1 MRTIMTLAV
10 LAAGFLGFTTP
21 GHYVLNALG
30 VAEAD
35 GCSAVLLSGNEDDY
49 RVRGRGNPR
58 RLMSLAC
65 GSVQNASDS
74 QKSPMRTLVACI
86 APISLA

>member
-10 LAAGFLGFTTP
+10 LAVVAAGFLGFTTP

-35 GCSAVLLSGNEDDY
+35 GCSGCAAEW
-49 RVRGRGNPR
+49 
-58 RLMSLAC
+58 
-65 GSVQNASDS
+65 Q
-74 QKSPMRTLVACI
+74 
-86 APISLA
+86 